1 MGEKDHDR
9 EREYSPNPEYNEPI
23 REHPEAE
30 RARLYR
36 QHRIA
41 GSLDTYYQMYPLD
54 RPPSRDPGDR
64 GRGR

>member
-1 MGEKDHDR
+1 MGEKDRDR
-9 EREYSPNPEYNEPI
+9 ERDYSPNPPFNEPI

-36 QHRIA
+36 QHKAA
-41 GSLDTYYQMYPLD
+41 GTLGTYFMMYPLD
-54 RPPSRDPGDR
+54 RPPGRDDY